1 MKKVLAVLAVGLL
14 AAADG
19 PVSDDAR
26 ADLKK
31 LAGTWALV
39 AEVSGGQKRDDDY
52 LKKIKWVINEDG
64 TWKVLEDGKVKYRG
78 KLTVDPTKKPRA
90 IDSISILAG
99 QQEGTVVRSI
109 YEVNGDTLKHCFTVN
124 GDRPETFESKPGSRC
139 TNSVFKRVKEK

>member
-14 AAADG
+14 AAADR
-19 PVSDDAR
+19 PVSDDAK

-39 AEVSGGQKRDDDY
+39 AEVSEGQKRDDDY
-52 LKKIKWVINEDG
+52 VKKIKWVINEDG

-78 KLTVDPTKKPRA
+78 KLTLDPTKKPRA
-90 IDSISILAG
+90 IDSTLAG
-99 QQEGTVVRSI
+99 EQEGTVVHSI
-109 YEVNGDTLKHCFTVN
+109 YEVNDDTLKHCFTV
-124 GDRPETFESKPGSRC
+124 GEDRPKTFESKPGSRC

>member
-14 AAADG
+14 AAAAR

-39 AEVSGGQKRDDDY
+39 AEVSDGQKRDDDY
-52 LKKIKWVINEDG
+52 VKKIKWVINEDG
-64 TWKVLEDGKVKYRG
+64 TWKVLEDGEVKYRG

-90 IDSISILAG
+90 IDSTLAG
-99 QQEGTVVRSI
+99 EQEGTVVRSI
-109 YEVNGDTLKHCFTVN
+109 YEVNGDTLKHCFTV
-124 GDRPETFESKPGSRC
+124 GEDRPKTFESKPGSRC

>member
-1 MKKVLAVLAVGLL
+1 MKKVLAVLAVALL
-14 AAADG
+14 AAADR

-39 AEVSGGQKRDDDY
+39 AEVSDGQKRDDDY
-52 LKKIKWVINEDG
+52 VKKIKWVIHEDG
-64 TWKVLEDGKVKYRG
+64 TWKVLEDGQLKFRG

-90 IDSISILAG
+90 IDSTLAG
-99 QQEGTVVRSI
+99 EQEGIIVRSI
-109 YEVNGDTLKHCFTVN
+109 YEVNGDTLKHCFTV
-124 GDRPETFESKPGSRC
+124 GEERPKTFESKPGSRC

>member
-14 AAADG
+14 AAADR
-19 PVSDDAR
+19 PISAEAK

-39 AEVSGGQKRDDDY
+39 AEVSDGQKRDDDY
-52 LKKIKWVINEDG
+52 VKKIKWVINEDG
-64 TWKVLEDGKVKYRG
+64 TWKVLEDGEVKYRG

-90 IDSISILAG
+90 IDSTLAG
-99 QQEGTVVRSI
+99 EQEGIIVRSI
-109 YEVNGDTLKHCFTVN
+109 YEVNGDTLKHCFTV
-124 GDRPETFESKPGSRC
+124 GEDRPKTFESKPGSRC

>member
-14 AAADG
+14 AAADR

-39 AEVSGGQKRDDDY
+39 AEVSDGQKRDDDY
-52 LKKIKWVINEDG
+52 VKKIKWVINEDG
-64 TWKVLEDGKVKYRG
+64 SWKVLEDGKVKYRG

-90 IDSISILAG
+90 IDSILAG
-99 QQEGTVVRSI
+99 EQEGMVVRSI
-109 YEVNGDTLKHCFTVN
+109 YEVNGDTLKHCFTV
-124 GDRPETFESKPGSRC
+124 GEDRPKTFESKPGSRC

>member
-14 AAADG
+14 AAADK

-39 AEVSGGQKRDDDY
+39 EEVSDGQKRDDDY
-52 LKKIKWVINEDG
+52 LKKIKWIINEDG
-64 TWKVLEDGKVKYRG
+64 TWKVLEDGEVKYRG

-90 IDSISILAG
+90 IDSTLAG
-99 QQEGTVVRSI
+99 EQEGTVVRSI
-109 YEVNGDTLKHCFTVN
+109 YEVNGDTLKHCFTV
-124 GDRPETFESKPGSRC
+124 GEDRPKAFESKPGSGC

>member
-1 MKKVLAVLAVGLL
+1 MKKVLAVLAVGLV
-14 AAADG
+14 AAADR

-39 AEVSGGQKRDDDY
+39 AEVSDGQQRDDDY
-52 LKKIKWVINEDG
+52 VKKIKWVINEDG

-90 IDSISILAG
+90 IDSTVAG
-99 QQEGTVVRSI
+99 EQEGTVVRSI
-109 YEVNGDTLKHCFTVN
+109 YEVNGDMLKHCFTV
-124 GDRPETFESKPGSRC
+124 GEDRPKTFESKPGSRC